1 MFGIFKFFKPKPI
14 LSEQSLEFEIAS
26 FRWLLKNCNAI
37 EFYNVLQLVLPT
49 EKFFPI
55 KMGEK
60 DDIAY
65 ETFERVQKYAGMSNW
80 SVTLEAQ
87 EEEMN
92 PYLSDNIM
100 VKNLEEAPLGTFVQ
114 DHNYR
119 AIITY
124 NPSIVDK
131 PVNLIATF
139 AHELSHYR
147 IRDTGAT
154 PPGGWENEEYL
165 TDITATYMGFGIFMA
180 NGTFNTTTDANWW
193 TASYSGYL
201 SEKEHIYALA
211 IFLELKKIDIKEA
224 LEHLKPHL
232 KKMLKKSIKEIRREK
247 ILDRI
252 FGKESTSTRT
262 KKKLEQY
269 DKWRK

>member
-1 MFGIFKFFKPKPI
+1 MMFGFFKPKPI
-14 LSEQSLEFEIAS
+14 LSKNSLDFEVAS
-26 FRWLLKNCNAI
+26 FRWLLKNFNVI
-37 EFYNVLQLVLPT
+37 EFYNTLELVVPN

-60 DDIAY
+60 DEVAH
-65 ETFERVQKYAGMSNW
+65 ETFECVKKYAGMSQW
-80 SVTLEAQ
+80 TTTLEEQ
-87 EEEMN
+87 EEDIN
-92 PYLSDNIM
+92 PFLSDNVM
-100 VKNLEEAPLGTFVQ
+100 VKNVDSSPLGTFSQ
-114 DHNYR
+114 NYNYE

-131 PVNLIATF
+131 PMNLIATF

-165 TDITATYMGFGIFMA
+165 TDITATFLGFGIFMA
-180 NGTFNTTTDANWW
+180 NSTFNTSTDANWW

-211 IFLELKKIDIKEA
+211 IFMEFKKIETKEA
-224 LEHLKPHL
+224 LDFLKPHL
-232 KKMLKKSIKEIRREK
+232 KKLLKKSVKEIRRDK
-247 ILDRI
+247 IIERI
-252 FGKESTSTRT
+252 LTKESPS
-262 KKKLEQY
+262 KKTQHELNKYE
-269 DKWRK
+269 KWRK